1 MDNNT
6 YQVASQSDE
15 GVQRLSL
22 TAEQL
27 PAKLY
32 TKYRAVRILAVVG
45 VVMAAVAVVLTIRVV
60 LFWVIASITAYN
72 VQGSGIIIWL
82 PFIFFGIV
90 FGICS
95 TMLQYFR
102 NVRKALNAAYN
113 PNALAA
119 NILMGVM
126 AASVIAGAVYVIV
139 KFAVEAAE
147 NSAPFIIDTFGL
159 ALFVLFG
166 LLAIVVTV
174 LYNAAIREIAEWR
187 RASVNQPQR

>member
-45 VVMAAVAVVLTIRVV
+45 VVMAAVAVILTIRLA
-60 LFWVIASITAYN
+60 LFMAVASAFTL
-72 VQGSGIIIWL
+72 SL
-82 PFIFFGIV
+82 PLLLFFGVV

-102 NVRKALNAAYN
+102 NVRKALNAAYS
-113 PNALAA
+113 PDALAV
-119 NILMGVM
+119 NILMSTM
-126 AASVIAGAVYVIV
+126 AASLAVG
-139 KFAVEAAE
+139 AAE
-147 NSAPFIIDTFGL
+147 AMVVLAKIGALVVFDTFGL

-174 LYNAAIREIAEWR
+174 LYNTTIREMAEWR
-187 RASVNQPQR
+187 RASVSQPQR

>member
-15 GVQRLSL
+15 GAQRLSL

-45 VVMAAVAVVLTIRVV
+45 VVMAAIAVVLTIRVV

-102 NVRKALNAAYN
+102 NVRKALNAAYS
-113 PNALAA
+113 PDALAV
-119 NILMGVM
+119 NILMSTM
-126 AASVIAGAVYVIV
+126 AALLAVG
-139 KFAVEAAE
+139 AAE
-147 NSAPFIIDTFGL
+147 AMVVLAKIGTLVVFDTFGL

-166 LLAIVVTV
+166 LLATVVTV
-174 LYNAAIREIAEWR
+174 LYNTTIREIAEWR